1 MRKTK
6 VIFIKNA
13 LTLTLTSLLLR
24 AVGMFF
30 RAWLA
35 GAIGSDGIGL
45 YSQVFSVYMLIQ
57 GLSSTGLNLAVTR
70 LVSEE
75 LVLGGRRG
83 AELIIKRCLILA
95 AVISSFFSIII
106 FLGGDFLAEALAG
119 DIRIASAFKILP
131 FSLPFS
137 AVCSCF
143 KGYFMARKKS
153 APGSLSSLLEQAVR
167 MGIIMSLAAK
177 SLKKGLGFACSL
189 VVFGDTIAEISSCV
203 LVYIMY
209 VRDKRKIADQKA
221 SHIYKGQLAKKI
233 WHIAFPVSL
242 GRGLNSL
249 LRTAENFLVPSS
261 LMRFGLSRD
270 ASLSVFGL
278 IKGMALPLLFFPASL
293 LNALATLLIPEMS
306 EAVAGEKAYKIK
318 YAVEKSLNIILIT
331 AIPFSALFFFG
342 ADAFGLFVYKTS
354 EVGEMLRLL
363 SPLVPLM
370 YIDSIS
376 DGLLKGL
383 DQQKITFRNS
393 IIDSSLRLL
402 LISFLLPRLGSM
414 GFIIIMYL
422 SNLFTSSFNLIRLL
436 KVSKARI
443 SFFKKGFLPLTFA
456 YSVCFTVNS
465 FLSPLRLS
473 SFVYC
478 FVFSALSLLGYAALT
493 LITGCFSRNDL

>member
-13 LTLTLTSLLLR
+13 ITLTLTSLLLR

-45 YSQVFSVYMLIQ
+45 YSQVFSVYMLIS
-57 GLSSTGLNLAVTR
+57 GLSSSGLNLAVTR
-70 LVSEE
+70 LISEE
-75 LVLGGRRG
+75 LILGGRRG
-83 AELIIKRCLILA
+83 AEIIIKRCLTA
-95 AVISSFFSIII
+95 ATVISVAFSLII
-106 FLGGDFLAEALAG
+106 FFGRGFLSETLVGDT
-119 DIRIASAFKILP
+119 RIESAFKILP
-131 FSLPFS
+131 FSLPFT

-153 APGSLSSLLEQAVR
+153 APSSLSSLLEQAVR
-167 MGIIMSLAAK
+167 MGVIMSLAAK
-177 SLKKGLGFACSL
+177 SLKKGLEHACAL
-189 VVFGDTIAEISSCV
+189 VVFGDVAAEFSSCI

-209 VRDKRKIADQKA
+209 MLDKRKIANQQA
-221 SHIYKGQLAKKI
+221 SHVYKGELNKKV

-261 LMRFGLSRD
+261 LVKFGLSRD

-306 EAVAGEKAYKIK
+306 EAVAGEKEYKIK
-318 YAVEKSLNIILIT
+318 YAVEKALNIIFIT

-342 ADAFGLFVYKTS
+342 ADAFGQLVYNNS
-354 EVGEMLRLL
+354 EVGKILRLL

-370 YIDSIS
+370 YVDSIS

-393 IIDSSLRLL
+393 IVDSSARLL
-402 LISFLLPRLGSM
+402 LILTLLPRLGSM
-414 GFIIIMYL
+414 GFILIMYL
-422 SNLFTSSFNLIRLL
+422 SNLFTSSFNLARLL

-443 SFFKKGFLPLTFA
+443 DFIKKALLPLGFA
-456 YSVCFTVNS
+456 FSVCFTVNS
-465 FLSPLRLS
+465 FLNPLKLS
-473 SFVYC
+473 NFIYC
-478 FVFSALSLLGYAALT
+478 LVFSALSLLGYASLT
-493 LITGCFSRNDL
+493 LITGCFSREDL